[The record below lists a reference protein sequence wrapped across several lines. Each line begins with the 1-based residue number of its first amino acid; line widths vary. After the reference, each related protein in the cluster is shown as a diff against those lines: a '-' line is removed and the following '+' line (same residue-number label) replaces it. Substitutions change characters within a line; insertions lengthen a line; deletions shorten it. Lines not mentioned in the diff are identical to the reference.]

1 MIYDLQIY
9 DLRIIYDLFFIY
21 DLKQQSIVN

>member
-9 DLRIIYDLFFIY
+9 DLRIIYDLFLIY